1 MREIFTAHFES
12 PIGWVE
18 IQAVR
23 QGILSLNFV
32 ETAGA
37 VRRRDSDVSG
47 QPEVL
52 KAGLAQIG
60 EYFRGARSSFS
71 LPLALEGS
79 DFQMNVWKALLRVP
93 YGETT
98 TYRDLAVAVGNTK
111 ATRAVGGANHRNPIS
126 IIVPCHRVVGSDG
139 RLTGYGGGL
148 WRKEWLLRHERRH
161 TRDKSSTGLQP
172 GGLSA

>member
-1 MREIFTAHFES
+1 MRETFTVYLES

-23 QGILSLNFV
+23 HGILSLDFV
-32 ETAGA
+32 EKAETGLRPDGPA
-37 VRRRDSDVSG
+37 SG

-60 EYFRGARSSFS
+60 EYFRGSRTSFS
-71 LPLALEGS
+71 LPLALEGT
-79 DFQMNVWKALLRVP
+79 DFQMKVWRELLRVP
-93 YGETT
+93 YGTTT
-98 TYRDLAVAVGNTK
+98 TYRDLATAVGNTK

-126 IIVPCHRVVGSDG
+126 VIVPCHRVVGSDG

-148 WRKEWLLRHERRH
+148 WRKEWLLEHERKHAR
-161 TRDKSSTGLQP
+161 R
-172 GGLSA
+172 

>member
-1 MREIFTAHFES
+1 MREIFTAHLES

-32 ETAGA
+32 EKIESGRRPGVGA
-37 VRRRDSDVSG
+37 SDP
-47 QPEVL
+47 PEVL

-71 LPLALEGS
+71 VPLALEGT

-98 TYRDLAVAVGNTK
+98 TYLDLAAAVGNRK

-148 WRKEWLLRHERRH
+148 WRKEWLLAHERKHPR
-161 TRDKSSTGLQP
+161 R
-172 GGLSA
+172 

>member
-1 MREIFTAHFES
+1 MFTAHFES

-18 IQAVR
+18 IRAVR

-32 ETAGA
+32 EKLET
-37 VRRRDSDVSG
+37 RRRPVVEASG
-47 QPEVL
+47 RPEVL
-52 KAGLAQIG
+52 KAGLTQIG

-71 LPLALEGS
+71 LPLALEGT
-79 DFQMNVWKALLRVP
+79 DFQMDVWKVLLRVP

-98 TYRDLAVAVGNTK
+98 TYLDVAAAVGNMK

-148 WRKEWLLRHERRH
+148 WRKEWLLAHERKHARH
-161 TRDKSSTGLQP
+161 
-172 GGLSA
+172 

>member
-1 MREIFTAHFES
+1 MREIFTAHLES

-32 ETAGA
+32 EKPESG
-37 VRRRDSDVSG
+37 RRPGVDASG

-52 KAGLAQIG
+52 KAGVTQVG
-60 EYFRGARSSFS
+60 EYFRRVRSSFS
-71 LPLALEGS
+71 VPLALEGT
-79 DFQMNVWKALLRVP
+79 DFQMKVWKALLRVP

-98 TYRDLAVAVGNTK
+98 TYLDLAAAVGNTK

-126 IIVPCHRVVGSDG
+126 VIVPCHRVVGSDG

-148 WRKEWLLRHERRH
+148 WRKEWLLAHERKHARRRH
-161 TRDKSSTGLQP
+161 P
-172 GGLSA
+172 AGGKA

>member
-1 MREIFTAHFES
+1 MREIFTAHLES

-32 ETAGA
+32 EKIESGRRPAAGA
-37 VRRRDSDVSG
+37 SDP
-47 QPEVL
+47 PEVL

-71 LPLALEGS
+71 VPLALEGT

-98 TYRDLAVAVGNTK
+98 TYLDLAAAVGNRK

-148 WRKEWLLRHERRH
+148 SRKEWLLAHERKHPR
-161 TRDKSSTGLQP
+161 R
-172 GGLSA
+172 

>member
-1 MREIFTAHFES
+1 MREIFTAHLES

-32 ETAGA
+32 EKLESCRHPGFDA
-37 VRRRDSDVSG
+37 SG

-52 KAGLAQIG
+52 KAGLVQIG
-60 EYFRGARSSFS
+60 EYFRGARLSFS
-71 LPLALEGS
+71 LPLALDGT
-79 DFQMNVWKALLRVP
+79 DFQMKVWKALLRVP
-93 YGETT
+93 YGKTT
-98 TYRDLAVAVGNTK
+98 TYRDLAATVGNPK

-148 WRKEWLLRHERRH
+148 WRKDWLLAHEKKHARH
-161 TRDKSSTGLQP
+161 
-172 GGLSA
+172 